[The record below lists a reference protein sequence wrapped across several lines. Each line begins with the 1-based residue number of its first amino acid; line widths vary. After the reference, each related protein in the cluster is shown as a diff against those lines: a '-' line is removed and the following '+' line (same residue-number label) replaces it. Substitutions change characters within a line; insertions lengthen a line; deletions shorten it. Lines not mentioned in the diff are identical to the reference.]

1 MSRPSDV
8 ELELLR
14 QVAGEL
20 REVFA
25 ERGHRVDQAMEV
37 DPAFGS
43 GWSRAAVTR
52 DLVVDAVS
60 AAASRI
66 GLDFRPVNGSGREF
80 RYLAGGVDRRYRLR
94 KARRTADGTLE
105 ITASSDSAL
114 AAGETPLFEE
124 ESWAFAWTIAS
135 NGQIGDVLVAEV
147 MGYVEG
153 SPGHFILGST
163 ISLVGEDLP
172 TGGFRPTDEDLD
184 GFGDEEDDLGDGFGS
199 PST

>member
-1 MSRPSDV
+1 MSRPSRD
-8 ELELLR
+8 ELALLR
-14 QVAGEL
+14 QVAHEL

-94 KARRTADGTLE
+94 KARRASDGSLE
-105 ITASSDSAL
+105 IAASSNSAL
-114 AAGETPLFEE
+114 ASDEPFLFAEE
-124 ESWAFAWTIAS
+124 PWAFAWTIS
-135 NGQIGDVLVAEV
+135 PDGQIAEIFVAEV
-147 MGYVEG
+147 IGYVEG
-153 SPGHFILGST
+153 QPGHLMLGRT
-163 ISLVGEDLP
+163 ISLDHGGLP
-172 TGGFRPTDEDLD
+172 MGGFQPTDEGLD
-184 GFGDEEDDLGDGFGS
+184 DFDDEEDLGDDFGS